1 MTCPY
6 CETDPNQLNNHI
18 RMSSDDA
25 HGPQGTYPDDW
36 DKDLRELVQD
46 DDSDVDDPTGE
57 ANELVQDDD
66 GDAASSDGDAIDPDE
81 LLDDKDDDASDYTCG
96 NCGHGLDYLGGD
108 DRDGG
113 GKECPEC
120 EERLYWSMVDA

>member
-1 MTCPY
+1 MSCPY
-6 CETDPNQLNNHI
+6 CENDPNQLNNHI

-36 DKDLRELVQD
+36 DNDARELVEAD
-46 DDSDVDDPTGE
+46 DVDDDPTGE
-57 ANELVQDDD
+57 ANELDDVDVDDEDDD
-66 GDAASSDGDAIDPDE
+66 ELDDAADPDD
-81 LLDDKDDDASDYTCG
+81 LLDDDEDEASEYNCG
-96 NCGHGLDYLGGD
+96 NCGHGLDYLGGA

-120 EERLYWSMVDA
+120 GERLYWSMVDE